1 MSQEQSKNRKPW
13 HFQPGQSGNPGGR
26 PKGTSL
32 TSELRNWA
40 QENNKSVI
48 DAVAF
53 LVVEKR
59 DIRAIEFLFD
69 RVDGPLKHNLD
80 LTSTESVL
88 DMLRTAYTQ
97 HESNGEN
104 GSGLPGRSNGLGPE

>member
-1 MSQEQSKNRKPW
+1 MSQEQPKNRKPW

-32 TSELRNWA
+32 TSELRRWA
-40 QENNKSVI
+40 EENKASI
-48 DAVAF
+48 
-53 LVVEKR
+53 VEAIAHLITKKH

-69 RVDGPLKHNLD
+69 RVDGPLKQNLD

-88 DMLRTAYTQ
+88 DMLRMAHAQ
-97 HESNGEN
+97 NNNGSNGN
-104 GSGLPGRSNGLGPE
+104 GVSGGSNGLGSE